1 MAGTPAHI
9 KLTEAEETA
18 LREWCRKGTTEQRTV
33 ERARIILL
41 SHEGLTVETIAKRLG
56 TRPARV
62 SKWRQRFA
70 KDRLGALADAPRP
83 GKPQKYT
90 ADTEK
95 RVLALLDQPAPEGYA
110 QWNGALLA
118 AELKDVSADQ
128 VWRILRR
135 HGIQLQ
141 RRRSWCITTDPE
153 FGPKAADVVGLYL
166 NPPEKA
172 VVLCIDEKPHIQALQ
187 RAQGFLRMPD
197 GKAVNGFSHCYKRH
211 GTTTLFAA
219 LDVATGQ
226 VTTGHYARRR
236 RREFLDFM
244 NDVVAENA
252 GREIHVIF
260 DNLNTHKPKRDR
272 WLKMHPC
279 VHLHFTPTYS
289 SWLNQVE
296 CWFSIL
302 SRSALRGASFTSA
315 RQLRDA
321 IDAFVKVYNDK
332 ATPFEWTKAV
342 VHPNSPRRL
351 YSDLCK

>member
-1 MAGTPAHI
+1 MRRSPVRVHLSEDEQAT
-9 KLTEAEETA
+9 
-18 LREWCRKGTTEQRTV
+18 LREWTRKGTTEQRLV
-33 ERARIILL
+33 DRARIILL
-41 SHEGLTVETIAKRLG
+41 SDEGLTVEKIAERLH
-56 TRPARV
+56 TRSARV

-70 KDRLGALADAPRP
+70 DGRLSALSDAPRP
-83 GKPQKYT
+83 GKPPKY
-90 ADTEK
+90 AEETE
-95 RVLALLDQPAPEGYA
+95 RRLLALLDEPAPEGYA
-110 QWNGALLA
+110 QWNGSLLA
-118 AELKDVSADQ
+118 EGLGDVSADQ

-135 HGIQLQ
+135 RGIQLQ

-166 NPPEKA
+166 NPPENA
-172 VVLCIDEKPHIQALQ
+172 VVLSIDEKPHIQALQ
-187 RAQGFLRMPD
+187 RAQGYLRLPN
-197 GKAVNGFSHCYKRH
+197 GKAINGFSHGYKRH

-219 LDVATGQ
+219 LDISTGE
-226 VTTGHYARRR
+226 VKTGHYARRR

-244 NDVVAENA
+244 NDVVAENG
-252 GREIHVIF
+252 GREIHVIL

-272 WLKMHPC
+272 WLKQHPR

-321 IDAFVKVYNDK
+321 IDTFVKVYNAK

-342 VHPNSPRRL
+342 VHPSSTRRL